1 MIGKRSRRSINLELF
16 PRTIK
21 NHQSKITNVI
31 ATILVMEAETLNC
44 PMCGA
49 SVASDSPQCRFCEA
63 RLATVA
69 CPSCFAMMFLGS
81 KHCPRCGAAAAK
93 PKRIEAAGKNCPRCK
108 CELEVTQLGDQT
120 LLTCPECLGLWLD
133 VHTFE
138 NICAQR
144 EQHARVL
151 GEAKLTT
158 SPSVSPAKVSYV
170 PCPECHQL
178 MNRANFA
185 KCSGVIIDLCTQ
197 HGIWFDRD
205 ELSRIIDFIRDGGLD
220 FARKREKT
228 RLDEQQRQ
236 LEQMKNAL
244 HISQTDHEG
253 SVLGIA
259 SAEGLLKFLKR

>member
-1 MIGKRSRRSINLELF
+1 MIF
-16 PRTIK
+16 
-21 NHQSKITNVI
+21 V
-31 ATILVMEAETLNC
+31 
-44 PMCGA
+44 
-49 SVASDSPQCRFCEA
+49 
-63 RLATVA
+63 
-69 CPSCFAMMFLGS
+69 GS
-81 KHCPRCGAAAAK
+81 KHCQHCGAPAAK
-93 PKRIEAAGKNCPRCK
+93 PQTITAAGKNCPRCK
-108 CELEVTQLGDQT
+108 RELEVMSLGDQT
-120 LLTCPECLGLWLD
+120 LLTCPDCLGLWLD

-151 GEAKLTT
+151 GEARLTT
-158 SPSVSPAKVSYV
+158 TPSVSPAKVSYV

-205 ELSRIIDFIRDGGLD
+205 ELSCIIDFIRDGGLD

-244 HISQTDHEG
+244 HLSHGDHES
-253 SVLGIA
+253 SVLGIV
-259 SAEGLLKFLKR
+259 STQELLKFLLK